1 MLRTSFDINFKT
13 IFQLIMTRDNIKNTE
28 NAVIQRNSKKRKIQF
43 FVKNADINKDWEGNI
58 IFVRFLKSI

>member
-13 IFQLIMTRDNIKNTE
+13 IFQLIMAGDNIKNTE